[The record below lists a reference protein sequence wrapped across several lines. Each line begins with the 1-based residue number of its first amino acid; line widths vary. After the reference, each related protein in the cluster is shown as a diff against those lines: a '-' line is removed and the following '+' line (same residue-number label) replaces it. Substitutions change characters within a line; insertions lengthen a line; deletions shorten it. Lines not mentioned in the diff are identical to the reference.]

1 MRIAVPMS
9 FESPWS
15 IEVARRLA
23 ELGHEVHAIDFS
35 LPHDESAVNLS
46 TAEWIGPRESLN
58 GIAHQHVLRFSANH
72 KLRYLACARSMRR
85 ILHRHRIQI
94 VLALS
99 ASGFAAMT
107 YLTGFR
113 PYAVY
118 TTGSDVLAV
127 AGFKRMVTKHLL
139 SHAACIF
146 SNGMYLRDRTVAL
159 CRRGDVQAL
168 YLGVDTN
175 RFAPGPETTD
185 RPVQILASR
194 VFKPVYNNEYLIRA
208 LALLPRSLPL
218 GRVVFPSTGP
228 DLSRVRALAGEILP
242 PHVRDKVV
250 FCGGVTDS
258 EMLSHLQ
265 ESDLYVSLSRSDG
278 TSISTLEALS
288 CGLFPVVSDIPQNRE
303 WIAPDGE
310 NGILVPLDQ
319 PPVLAGALRRAIQD
333 DELRRT
339 AGRINRSLVLER
351 ADGARNIGLLSK
363 TLEDVL
369 DARAR

>member
-35 LPHDESAVNLS
+35 LPHDEYAVKLS
-46 TAEWIGPRESLN
+46 NAEWIGPRESLN
-58 GIAHQHVLRFSANH
+58 GIAQQHVLRFSANH
-72 KLRYLACARSMRR
+72 KLRYIVCARSMKR
-85 ILHRHRIQI
+85 ILRRHDIQI

-118 TTGSDVLAV
+118 TTGSDVLA
-127 AGFKRMVTKHLL
+127 AGPFKRMVAKHLL
-139 SHAACIF
+139 TRAACVF
-146 SNGMYLRDRTVAL
+146 SNGRYLRDKTAEL
-159 CRRGDVQAL
+159 CRRGDVELL

-175 RFAPGPETTD
+175 RFTPGPENPE

-208 LALLPRSLPL
+208 LALLPDSLPL

-228 DLSRVRALAGEILP
+228 ELSRVRALADEILP

-258 EMLSHLQ
+258 EMLSHLR
-265 ESDLYVSLSRSDG
+265 ESDVYVSLSRSDG

-303 WIAPDGE
+303 WIATDGE

-319 PPVLAGALRRAIQD
+319 PPVLAAALCRAIQD
-333 DELRRT
+333 DSLRRI
-339 AGRINRSLVLER
+339 AGRINRSLILER

-363 TLEDVL
+363 KMEEAIDV
-369 DARAR
+369 RAR